1 MMKNMLFY
9 KLFLICSSNMVAG
22 IFTLI
27 WFSGEVASP
36 LIIFGGSSAIFF
48 LFFAHNYEERA
59 LSLFFFFFNNIVIF
73 YLLERPNPCCFLVGL
88 ILILLTACH
97 LYLFLDSYVFLHFIF
112 FAVLLS
118 RIFFNQ
124 KMGEWGFG
132 LVTELIFIR
141 LFIFFLKKDI
151 GSRIEPVLYLIP
163 LFLISFLNLL
173 YLDYG
178 LKEIIIHINFLFAA
192 AVLLFFLFFSESER
206 GLLI

>member
-1 MMKNMLFY
+1 M
-9 KLFLICSSNMVAG
+9 
-22 IFTLI
+22 
-27 WFSGEVASP
+27 
-36 LIIFGGSSAIFF
+36 
-48 LFFAHNYEERA
+48 
-59 LSLFFFFFNNIVIF
+59 
-73 YLLERPNPCCFLVGL
+73 
-88 ILILLTACH
+88 
-97 LYLFLDSYVFLHFIF
+97 FLHFIF

-151 GSRIEPVLYLIP
+151 PNKGSRIEPVLYLIP
-163 LFLISFLNLL
+163 LFFISFLNLL

-192 AVLLFFLFFSESER
+192 AVLLF
-206 GLLI
+206 